1 MSKNKKITFVTVFHP
16 YRGGIASFNERL
28 VVAFKKL
35 KVDVKVI
42 NFSLQYPSF
51 LFPGK
56 TQYTDAPAPEGVEV
70 TREVNSVNPFTWI
83 KVGLKLKKEAPDL
96 VFMRY
101 WTPYLA
107 PALSVIARIARLNKK
122 TKVTALVD
130 NMIAHEPKAWHI
142 PLARYFAKSCDNFV
156 CMSEEVRQ
164 DIAKFS
170 NKDVAVTPHPLYDGY
185 GETVSRE
192 VALESLKLDAASN
205 YALFF
210 GLIREYKG
218 LDVLIEAWAKY
229 KADNKDSN
237 TKLIIAGEYYCDSAP
252 YDMLMRELGVEESII
267 KMNWFLANAEV
278 RDLFCGC
285 DLVIQPYKSATQS
298 GVTQVAY
305 NYNTPMIVTNVGGL
319 PEIVKDNY
327 VGYVT
332 NVDSAEVAEKIS
344 LLFDKEKNDSFKANI
359 EQEKKRFAWSRMC
372 EIILSLK

>member
-1 MSKNKKITFVTVFHP
+1 MTNKKKITFVTVFHP

-28 VVAFKKL
+28 VMTFKKM
-35 KVDVKVI
+35 KMDVKVI

-56 TQYTDAPAPEGVEV
+56 TQYTSDPAPEGVDV
-70 TREVNSVNPFTWI
+70 SREVNSINPFTWI
-83 KVGLKLKKEAPDL
+83 KVGRKLKKEAPDI

-107 PALSVIARIARLNKK
+107 PALATIARIARSNKK

-156 CMSEEVRQ
+156 CMSEEVRS

-170 NKDVAVTPHPLYDGY
+170 KKDVVVTPHPLYDSY
-185 GETVSRE
+185 GEIINRDE
-192 VALESLKLDAASN
+192 ALNNLKLDSN
-205 YALFF
+205 SKYALFF

-218 LDVLIEAWAKY
+218 LDVLIEAWAQY
-229 KADNKDSN
+229 KKTSKDTN
-237 TKLIIAGEYYCDSAP
+237 TKLIIAGEYYCDPAP
-252 YDMLMRELGVEESII
+252 YENMIKSLEVEDSII
-267 KMNWFLANAEV
+267 SMNWFLGNSEV

-285 DLVIQPYKSATQS
+285 DMVIQPYKSATQS
-298 GVTQVAY
+298 GVTQIAY

-319 PEIVKDNY
+319 PEIVKDGY

-332 NVDSAEVAEKIS
+332 DVDSAQVAEKIEV
-344 LLFDKEKNDSFKANI
+344 LFDAHRNNEFKENI
-359 EQEKKRFAWSRMC
+359 ELEKKRFDWEVMC
-372 EIILSLK
+372 EKILNL

>member
-1 MSKNKKITFVTVFHP
+1 MTNKKNITFVTVFHP

-28 VVAFKKL
+28 VVAFKRL

-56 TQYTDAPAPEGVEV
+56 TQYTNAPAPKDIEV
-70 TREVNSVNPFTWI
+70 SREVNSINPFTWL
-83 KVGLKLKKEAPDL
+83 KVGFKLKKQAPDI

-107 PALSVIARIARLNKK
+107 PALAVIARIARSNKK

-156 CMSEEVRQ
+156 CMSEEVRS
-164 DIAKFS
+164 DIARFS
-170 NKDVAVTPHPLYDGY
+170 KKDVVVTPHPLYDGY
-185 GETVSRE
+185 GEVVSRE
-192 VALESLKLDAASN
+192 KALESLKLDVN
-205 YALFF
+205 YKYALFF

-218 LDVLIEAWAKY
+218 LDILIEAWAKY
-229 KADNKDSN
+229 KEASKDTK
-237 TKLIIAGEYYCDSAP
+237 TKLVIAGEYYCDPAP
-252 YDMLMRELGVEESII
+252 YENLIKKLDIADSII
-267 KMNWFLANAEV
+267 MMNWFIDGDEV

-285 DLVIQPYKSATQS
+285 DMVIQPYKSATQS

-319 PEIVKDNY
+319 PEIVKNDY

-332 NVDSAEVAEKIS
+332 DVDSTQVAEKIGV
-344 LLFDKEKNDSFKANI
+344 LFDEKKNAEFKANVEI
-359 EQEKKRFAWSRMC
+359 EKKRFDWSVMC
-372 EIILSLK
+372 NKILEL